1 MRGNR
6 ILGYRA
12 RNRSK
17 IILHI
22 LVIGLLLT
30 VFASF
35 QVSFL
40 SKLRFLGAVPDL
52 MLCAVLCMAYFCGRY
67 TGATTGIAAGF
78 LIEAL
83 GSQGISLLPVF
94 YFLIGYIAGHYAKA
108 VIPKRYTVYLIYLIC
123 ALFLRAGAT
132 VTYTC
137 LTYAHI
143 HLPHILLYTVLPE
156 MAGTALVGLV
166 LYFPMKPICGRLEK

>member
-17 IILHI
+17 ILLHI
-22 LVIGLLLT
+22 LVIGLLLI
-30 VFASF
+30 VLSSF
-35 QVSFL
+35 QVAFL

-52 MLCAVLCMAYFCGRY
+52 MLCTVLCMAYFSGRY

-94 YFLIGYIAGHYAKA
+94 YLLVGYIAGHYAKA
-108 VIPKRYTVYLIYLIC
+108 IIPKRYTVYLLYLIC
-123 ALFLRAGAT
+123 VLFLRAGVT

-137 LTYAHI
+137 LTYAQI
-143 HLPHILLYTVLPE
+143 YLPHILLYTVLPE
-156 MAGTALVGLV
+156 MAGTALVGIV
-166 LYFPMKPICGRLEK
+166 LYFPMKPVCRRLEK